1 MASNYGSRFEAL
13 VADACK
19 DFGAKLIR
27 SWDQGADKA
36 EIRAFVDEAVKT
48 FFALDAA
55 SGARA
60 SSLAPPPPPPSEPDE
75 ESAVASPPP
84 PAPAPKAKGKAKA
97 TTKGKG
103 KAPTKPKCQALTAK
117 GAPCSKCA
125 VEGSTFCSV
134 HNAVT
139 TKAKGKAPAPAKT
152 AAKPKGKGGRG
163 LAKRDAPRTP
173 PPPPAS
179 VKHTHGLDELDHEDC
194 DLCKSHG
201 APFELPDYEAGTSSS
216 VPAPAPN
223 KKTWADDAEDEEDP
237 TYDPLAEEEEDASE
251 IGSDGGG
258 GGLSEEDFDED
269 Y

>member
-1 MASNYGSRFEAL
+1 MANYGSRFEAL

-60 SSLAPPPPPPSEPDE
+60 SSLAPPLPSDPEPESEPDE

-97 TTKGKG
+97 KAPAPAAAKPKG
-103 KAPTKPKCQALTAK
+103 KAKSDAKPKCQALTAK
-117 GAPCSKCA
+117 GAPCSKYA
-125 VEGSTFCSV
+125 VDGSTFCSV
-134 HNAVT
+134 HEMFP
-139 TKAKGKAPAPAKT
+139 TKAKGKAPAPAKI

-163 LAKRDAPRTP
+163 LAKRDAPP

-179 VKHTHGLDELDHEDC
+179 VKHTHGLTSPAGDCELCEM
-194 DLCKSHG
+194 HG
-201 APFELPDYEAGTSSS
+201 EAFEMPEYEVMGSEEGSEAG
-216 VPAPAPN
+216 
-223 KKTWADDAEDEEDP
+223 DP
-237 TYDPLAEEEEDASE
+237 TYALE
-251 IGSDGGG
+251 
-258 GGLSEEDFDED
+258 EEDFDD
-269 Y
+269 LD

>member
-1 MASNYGSRFEAL
+1 MASSTNYGSRFEAL

-55 SGARA
+55 SGARV
-60 SSLAPPPPPPSEPDE
+60 SSLAPTPSDPEPE
-75 ESAVASPPP
+75 SESA
-84 PAPAPKAKGKAKA
+84 PAPAPKPKAKA
-97 TTKGKG
+97 PAPAAAKPKGKG

-139 TKAKGKAPAPAKT
+139 TKAKGKGKAPAK
-152 AAKPKGKGGRG
+152 APPAKGKGKKK
-163 LAKRDAPRTP
+163 AVAETTKSV
-173 PPPPAS
+173 PAS

-216 VPAPAPN
+216 SVPAPAPN
-223 KKTWADDAEDEEDP
+223 KKTWADDAEDDDDA
-237 TYDPLAEEEEDASE
+237 TYDPLAEEEDASE

>member
-1 MASNYGSRFEAL
+1 MANYGSRFEAL

-60 SSLAPPPPPPSEPDE
+60 SSLAPPSDPEPE
-75 ESAVASPPP
+75 PAVASPPP
-84 PAPAPKAKGKAKA
+84 PAPAPKAKGKAA
-97 TTKGKG
+97 TKGKG

-139 TKAKGKAPAPAKT
+139 TKAKGKAPAPAAKKP
-152 AAKPKGKGGRG
+152 AAKPKGKGDRG
-163 LAKRDAPRTP
+163 LAKRDAPPHPP

-216 VPAPAPN
+216 VPAPN

-237 TYDPLAEEEEDASE
+237 TYDPLAEDEEDASE